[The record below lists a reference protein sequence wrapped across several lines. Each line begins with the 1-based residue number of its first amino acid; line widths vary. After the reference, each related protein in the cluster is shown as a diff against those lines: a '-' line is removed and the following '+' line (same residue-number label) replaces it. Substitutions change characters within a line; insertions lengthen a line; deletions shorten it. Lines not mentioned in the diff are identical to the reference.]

1 MLRIITA
8 SLLMILVAGEVAA
21 DPYPLDYWARRDAVA
36 GVSLSPDGSQFALT
50 RILERGGNPIIELY
64 DSDNLDKDPVRIDS
78 SPMEIMPGIRWIDD
92 DVFLFGTRQ
101 QVREQIKGFNQGTYK
116 RQNVKYD
123 GSAKKP
129 LGRIR
134 QDYFS
139 VEGLLPDK
147 KNKILIS
154 VQEGVPDGMQ
164 SGGSTIRPRAYYE
177 YDLKRDRKKL
187 LMRGKIA
194 LGNIQFDQ
202 DGNATHAFGY
212 DIRTNEYTF
221 HWRPKGTKDW
231 EEMYRLHRDSFET
244 FRPISPDPV
253 AENHFL
259 VIAHNGYDKSGL
271 WSFDAKNQKFS
282 EALYRRNDV
291 DSGRPFG
298 HSNSLSNGDDIAG
311 VVWCKDK
318 CHREFFDPT
327 EEALYRQLES
337 IIPNADKIYITGRS
351 QDGNTLVV
359 ANSSPRDP
367 GTYYLIR
374 NGKVSKI
381 SGRKPYLEH
390 DELADVDY
398 ITYKARDG
406 RDIGGYLT
414 VPNGDGPF
422 PLIVMPH
429 GGPYVSETTDAFDE
443 WSQMLAN
450 NGYMVLQP
458 QYRGSRKYGL
468 EFYKSAFINGSEAG
482 YAMQDDKDDGALYL
496 AKQGLVDPNRMAM
509 FGWSYGGYAALVAAS
524 REDQIYQCVIAGA
537 AVTDPEMQVDYYRYR
552 MEGAQKIEQLTTWDG
567 AVSPINEVNKVNVP
581 LYILHG
587 DNDQRVPP
595 EHYYKYVKELE
606 KEEVPHKKELL
617 EGADHFGDTLFY
629 RHKMI
634 LYKSMLEFL
643 SDDCGLKDDSMTV
656 ASAEVPQLLGSVESP
671 QEVPRKNLL
680 LDTTAFNQQDIRL
693 NGMRSM
699 INTLNT
705 KRY

>member
-1 MLRIITA
+1 
-8 SLLMILVAGEVAA
+8 
-21 DPYPLDYWARRDAVA
+21 
-36 GVSLSPDGSQFALT
+36 
-50 RILERGGNPIIELY
+50 
-64 DSDNLDKDPVRIDS
+64 
-78 SPMEIMPGIRWIDD
+78 
-92 DVFLFGTRQ
+92 
-101 QVREQIKGFNQGTYK
+101 
-116 RQNVKYD
+116 
-123 GSAKKP
+123 
-129 LGRIR
+129 
-134 QDYFS
+134 
-139 VEGLLPDK
+139 
-147 KNKILIS
+147 
-154 VQEGVPDGMQ
+154 
-164 SGGSTIRPRAYYE
+164 
-177 YDLKRDRKKL
+177 
-187 LMRGKIA
+187 MRGKIA

-212 DIRTNEYTF
+212 DIRTNEYTY

-253 AENHFL
+253 ADNHFL

-291 DSGRPFG
+291 DSGGTFG
-298 HSNSLSNGDDIAG
+298 HSNRLSNGDDIAG
-311 VVWCKDK
+311 VVWCKDE
-318 CHREFFDPT
+318 CYREFFDPN

-351 QDGNTLVV
+351 QDGNTLIV
-359 ANSSPRDP
+359 ANLSPRDP

-374 NGKVSKI
+374 NGRVSKI
-381 SGRKPYLEH
+381 SGRKPYLER
-390 DELADVDY
+390 DQLADVEY

-406 RDIGGYLT
+406 RDIAGYLT

-429 GGPYVSETTDAFDE
+429 GGPYVSETTDTFDE

-450 NGYMVLQP
+450 NGYMVFQP
-458 QYRGSRKYGL
+458 QYRGSKKYGL

-482 YAMQDDKDDGALYL
+482 HAMQDDKDDGALYL
-496 AKQGLVDPNRMAM
+496 AKQGLVDPDRMAM

-552 MEGAQKIEQLTTWDG
+552 MEGAQKLEQLTTWDG
-567 AVSPINEVNKVNVP
+567 AISPINEVTKVNVP

-606 KEEVPHKKELL
+606 KEKIPHKKVLL
-617 EGADHFGDTLFY
+617 EGADHFGNTLFY
-629 RHKMI
+629 RHKMT

-643 SDDCGLKDDSMTV
+643 ADDCGLKNEAMNV
-656 ASAEVPQLLGSVESP
+656 ASVEVSKAPDSQDLSTDI
-671 QEVPRKNLL
+671 PRQNLQKV
-680 LDTTAFNQQDIRL
+680 TASSISRIFD
-693 NGMRSM
+693 
-699 INTLNT
+699 
-705 KRY
+705 

>member
-1 MLRIITA
+1 MLRFIAA
-8 SLLMILVAGEVAA
+8 SLLMSLAAGEVAA
-21 DPYPLDYWARRDAVA
+21 DPYPLDYWARRDAVT

-92 DVFLFGTRQ
+92 NVFLFGTRQ

-129 LGRIR
+129 IDRIR

-139 VEGLLPDK
+139 VEGLLPNK

-177 YDLKRDRKKL
+177 YDLKRNRKKL

-212 DIRTNEYTF
+212 DIRTNEYTY

-253 AENHFL
+253 ADNHFL

-291 DSGRPFG
+291 DSGGTFG
-298 HSNSLSNGDDIAG
+298 HSNRLSNGDDIAG
-311 VVWCKDK
+311 VVWCKDE
-318 CHREFFDPT
+318 CYREFFDPN

-351 QDGNTLVV
+351 QDGNTLIV
-359 ANSSPRDP
+359 ANLSPRDP

-374 NGKVSKI
+374 NGRVSKI
-381 SGRKPYLEH
+381 SGRKPYLEY
-390 DELADVDY
+390 DQLADVNY
-398 ITYKARDG
+398 VTYKARDG

-429 GGPYVSETTDAFDE
+429 GGPYVSETTDTFDE

-450 NGYMVLQP
+450 NGYMVFQP
-458 QYRGSRKYGL
+458 QYRGSKKYGL

-482 YAMQDDKDDGALYL
+482 HAMQDDKDDGALYL
-496 AKQGLVDPNRMAM
+496 AKQGLVDPDRMAM

-552 MEGAQKIEQLTTWDG
+552 MEGAQKLEQLTTWDG
-567 AVSPINEVNKVNVP
+567 AISPINEVTKVNVP

-606 KEEVPHKKELL
+606 KEKIPHKKVLL
-617 EGADHFGDTLFY
+617 EGADHFGNTLFY
-629 RHKMI
+629 RHKMT

-643 SDDCGLKDDSMTV
+643 ADDCGLKNEAMNV
-656 ASAEVPQLLGSVESP
+656 ASVEVSKAPDSQDLSTDI
-671 QEVPRKNLL
+671 PRQNLQKV
-680 LDTTAFNQQDIRL
+680 TASSISRIFD
-693 NGMRSM
+693 
-699 INTLNT
+699 
-705 KRY
+705 

>member
-1 MLRIITA
+1 MLRIIAA
-8 SLLMILVAGEVAA
+8 SLLMSLVAGEVAA
-21 DPYPLDYWARRDAVA
+21 DPYPLDYWARRDAVT

-92 DVFLFGTRQ
+92 NVFLFGTRQ

-129 LGRIR
+129 IGRIR

-139 VEGLLPDK
+139 VEGLLPNK

-177 YDLKRDRKKL
+177 YDLKRNRKKL

-212 DIRTNEYTF
+212 DIRTNEYTY

-244 FRPISPDPV
+244 FSPISPDPV
-253 AENHFL
+253 ADNHFL
-259 VIAHNGYDKSGL
+259 VIAHNGYDKTGL

-291 DSGRPFG
+291 DSGGTFG
-298 HSNSLSNGDDIAG
+298 HSNRLSNGDDIAG
-311 VVWCKDK
+311 VVWCKDE
-318 CHREFFDPT
+318 CYREFFDPN

-351 QDGNTLVV
+351 QDGNTLIV
-359 ANSSPRDP
+359 ANLSPRDP

-374 NGKVSKI
+374 NGRVSKI
-381 SGRKPYLEH
+381 SGRKPYLEY
-390 DELADVDY
+390 DQLADVNY
-398 ITYKARDG
+398 VTYKARDG
-406 RDIGGYLT
+406 RNIGGYLT

-429 GGPYVSETTDAFDE
+429 GGPYVSETTDTFDE

-450 NGYMVLQP
+450 NGYMVFQP
-458 QYRGSRKYGL
+458 QYRGSKKYGL

-482 YAMQDDKDDGALYL
+482 HAMQDDKDDGALYL
-496 AKQGLVDPNRMAM
+496 AKQGLVDPDRMAM

-552 MEGAQKIEQLTTWDG
+552 MEGAQKLEQLTTWDG
-567 AVSPINEVNKVNVP
+567 AISPINEVTKVNVP

-606 KEEVPHKKELL
+606 KEKIPHKKALL
-617 EGADHFGDTLFY
+617 EGADHFGNTLFY
-629 RHKMI
+629 RHKMT

-643 SDDCGLKDDSMTV
+643 ADDCGLKNEAMNV
-656 ASAEVPQLLGSVESP
+656 ASVEVSKALGSQDLSTDI
-671 QEVPRKNLL
+671 PRQNLQQGNSK
-680 LDTTAFNQQDIRL
+680 FNQQDIRL
-693 NGMRSM
+693 NGMRNA

>member
-1 MLRIITA
+1 MLRIIAA
-8 SLLMILVAGEVAA
+8 SLLMSLVAGEVAA
-21 DPYPLDYWARRDAVA
+21 DPYPLDYWARRDAVT

-64 DSDNLDKDPVRIDS
+64 ESDNLDKDPVRIDS

-92 DVFLFGTRQ
+92 NVFLFGTRQ

-129 LGRIR
+129 IGRIR

-139 VEGLLPDK
+139 VEGLLPNK

-177 YDLKRDRKKL
+177 YDLKRNRKKL

-212 DIRTNEYTF
+212 DVRTNERTY

-253 AENHFL
+253 ADNHFL
-259 VIAHNGYDKSGL
+259 VIAHNGYDKTGL

-291 DSGRPFG
+291 DSGGTFG
-298 HSNSLSNGDDIAG
+298 HSNRLSNGDDIAG
-311 VVWCKDK
+311 VVWCKDE
-318 CHREFFDPT
+318 CYREFFDPN

-351 QDGNTLVV
+351 QDGNTLIV
-359 ANSSPRDP
+359 ANLSPRDP

-374 NGKVSKI
+374 NGRVSKI
-381 SGRKPYLEH
+381 SGRKPYLEY
-390 DELADVDY
+390 DQLADVNY
-398 ITYKARDG
+398 VTYKARDG
-406 RDIGGYLT
+406 RNIGGYLT

-429 GGPYVSETTDAFDE
+429 GGPYVSETTDTFDE

-450 NGYMVLQP
+450 NGYMVFQP
-458 QYRGSRKYGL
+458 QYRGSKKYGL

-482 YAMQDDKDDGALYL
+482 HAMQDDKDDGALYL
-496 AKQGLVDPNRMAM
+496 AKQGLVDPDRMAM

-552 MEGAQKIEQLTTWDG
+552 MEGAQKLEQLTTWDG
-567 AVSPINEVNKVNVP
+567 AISPINEVTKVNVP

-606 KEEVPHKKELL
+606 KEKIPHKKALL
-617 EGADHFGDTLFY
+617 EGADHFGNTLFY
-629 RHKMI
+629 RHKMT

-643 SDDCGLKDDSMTV
+643 ADDCGLKNEAMNV
-656 ASAEVPQLLGSVESP
+656 ASVEVSKALGSQDLSTDI
-671 QEVPRKNLL
+671 PRQNLQQGNSK
-680 LDTTAFNQQDIRL
+680 FNQQDIRL
-693 NGMRSM
+693 NGMRNA

>member
-1 MLRIITA
+1 MLRIIAA
-8 SLLMILVAGEVAA
+8 SLLMSLVAGEVAA

-244 FRPISPDPV
+244 FSPISPDPV

-271 WSFDAKNQKFS
+271 WSFDAKNKKFS

-351 QDGNTLVV
+351 KDGNTLIV

-390 DELADVDY
+390 DQLADVDY

-429 GGPYVSETTDAFDE
+429 GGPYVSETTDTFDE

-617 EGADHFGDTLFY
+617 EGADHFGNTLFY

-643 SDDCGLKDDSMTV
+643 SDDCGLKNDSMTV

-671 QEVPRKNLL
+671 EEAPRKNLL

>member
-8 SLLMILVAGEVAA
+8 SLLMSLVAGEVAA

-291 DSGRPFG
+291 DSGQPFG

-617 EGADHFGDTLFY
+617 EGADHFGNTLFY